1 MRNIGRNTEHA
12 STASRRDAILVK
24 KNYTLYRET
33 EIISDNTKT
42 GPNGEDAGEM
52 VINVGPQHPATHGVL
67 HLVITLQGETIKKME
82 PHLGYIHRSIEK
94 MCESLSYRQFIYV
107 TSRMDYLSAHINN
120 HACAMCV
127 EKGLQIEIPPRAQV
141 IRVLMGELT
150 RVASHE
156 LWWGALAMDVGA
168 FTPFFYA
175 FRERETINDIMEE
188 TCGARLT
195 MNYMVPGGVMYD
207 LHPNFQQR
215 VKDFIK
221 LFKSKIDEYDDLV
234 TGNIIFQNRT
244 KGIGVISKEDAI
256 SFGCTGPVGRG
267 SGVHC
272 DIRKL
277 YPYEVYDK
285 VQFEEIIETA
295 GDSFARYL
303 VRIKEMRQSI
313 HIIEQLI
320 DNIPEGDFQAK
331 TKAVLKL
338 PKGEFYSRVETA
350 RGELGVYIVSEG
362 GTTPYRIKFRS
373 PGFSN
378 LSALEH
384 MVRGSKIGDLMATMG
399 TLDLVIPDIDR

>member
-1 MRNIGRNTEHA
+1 M
-12 STASRRDAILVK
+12 
-24 KNYTLYRET
+24 YRET
-33 EIISDNTKT
+33 QIVNDVSKVPST
-42 GPNGEDAGEM
+42 GGNLGEAEGEL

-67 HLVITLQGETIKKME
+67 HLVITLRGETIQKVE

-107 TSRMDYLSAHINN
+107 TSRMDYLSSHINN
-120 HACAMCV
+120 HACALCV

-141 IRVLMGELT
+141 IRVLMDELT
-150 RVASHE
+150 RIASHE
-156 LWWGALAMDVGA
+156 LWWGAMAMDLGA

-207 LHPNFQQR
+207 IHPNFQKR
-215 VKDFIK
+215 VKDFIR
-221 LFKSKIDEYDDLV
+221 LFRNKIDEYDDLV

-244 KGIGVISKEDAI
+244 KGIGILSKEDAI
-256 SFGCTGPVGRG
+256 SYGCSGPVARA
-267 SGVHC
+267 SGVPC

-277 YPYEVYDK
+277 YPYEVYNK
-285 VQFEEIIETA
+285 VEFDEVIETG

-303 VRIKEMRQSI
+303 VRIKELRQSVR
-313 HIIEQLI
+313 IIEQLI
-320 DNIPEGDFQAK
+320 DNIPEGEVQAK

-378 LSALEH
+378 LSALDH
-384 MVRGSKIGDLMATMG
+384 MARGSKIGDLMAIMG